1 MIDILFF
8 GRVSDLLGKRQMT
21 IALPPDGLTLF
32 DLRQMVIPQPD
43 ARLRMSINQTV
54 VTTDQALISGDEV
67 AFFSV
72 FSGG

>member
-8 GRVSDLLGKRQMT
+8 GHVADLIGQRRTSISLPAEGLSLFTLRDQLFRQLDT
-21 IALPPDGLTLF
+21 P
-32 DLRQMVIPQPD
+32 
-43 ARLRMSINQTV
+43 LRMSINQILV
-54 VTTDQALISGDEV
+54 SDDRPLNDGDEV